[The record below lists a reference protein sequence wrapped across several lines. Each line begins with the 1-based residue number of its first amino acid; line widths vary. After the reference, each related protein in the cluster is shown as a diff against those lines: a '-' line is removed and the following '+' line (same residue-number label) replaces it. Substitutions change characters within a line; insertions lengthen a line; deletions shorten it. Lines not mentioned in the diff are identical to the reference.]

1 MPPNNLRAFDD
12 GLDGIENQDKDSID
26 ENSSSDEQESI
37 LSSKADKSN
46 NTDEK
51 TTDDSESSESTSSGD
66 LSFESDD
73 NNGKPAKW
81 IAAIAAA
88 TTYAYLMEKHRQ
100 KRLTKVPLVMGQIPK
115 SSRMESILDQLTNGD
130 GILSKP
136 IVPSLFVGTRGQLAS
151 SVAFLNPGSK
161 SELRFSEVL
170 ASSYDGA
177 EILLDWEIPQT
188 ATFNTRK
195 NAILRGNI
203 SNPTVLILH
212 GINNSSDYGY
222 IKSLQTTMTNRG
234 WNAVAMS
241 FRGAAR
247 GGRQPMT
254 TPRSYTA
261 AYTGDLR
268 SVVRQ
273 LVSRMVPN
281 NNGSTSHCPLFL
293 VGNSLGG
300 LLVTKYLG
308 EEGLAGTLPENVLGG
323 ISLGNPF
330 SFRSNR
336 ARFPFGIAIGGARKF
351 NYFCQRKAMSM
362 NRNESSSPTSNVHK
376 DPRKISLASLDKA
389 LAPTMVRT
397 SLHPPFETKIGYG
410 HTKNGD
416 NTVPRT
422 TSALSPEEEYWAD
435 SSCYKQGRH
444 VSVPI
449 LHVMARDDTL
459 CYPSARSFLG
469 YSLQNPNA
477 IVVQTRT
484 GGHLGWW
491 HKPNKKSKSDSWWG
505 LDSWADGATADFI
518 QAVMDT
524 QKGIAPT
531 PVAAIDDAH
540 NVFTKKVIGSDA
552 SDTSRFVSETIS
564 TRPLSGDRDGNSTIA
579 TSDHSSH
586 EEIRKG
592 PQTPISDNKPS
603 KTYFKFQQILLSR
616 NQWEE
621 EQQVLSL
628 ERNRF
633 LERRESQES
642 LRLLRSRL

>member
-1 MPPNNLRAFDD
+1 
-12 GLDGIENQDKDSID
+12 
-26 ENSSSDEQESI
+26 
-37 LSSKADKSN
+37 
-46 NTDEK
+46 
-51 TTDDSESSESTSSGD
+51 
-66 LSFESDD
+66 
-73 NNGKPAKW
+73 
-81 IAAIAAA
+81 
-88 TTYAYLMEKHRQ
+88 
-100 KRLTKVPLVMGQIPK
+100 
-115 SSRMESILDQLTNGD
+115 
-130 GILSKP
+130 
-136 IVPSLFVGTRGQLAS
+136 
-151 SVAFLNPGSK
+151 
-161 SELRFSEVL
+161 
-170 ASSYDGA
+170 
-177 EILLDWEIPQT
+177 
-188 ATFNTRK
+188 
-195 NAILRGNI
+195 
-203 SNPTVLILH
+203 
-212 GINNSSDYGY
+212 
-222 IKSLQTTMTNRG
+222 
-234 WNAVAMS
+234 
-241 FRGAAR
+241 
-247 GGRQPMT
+247 MT

-273 LVSRMVPN
+273 LVSRMKPN
-281 NNGSTSHCPLFL
+281 NGRNSNCPLFL

-336 ARFPFGIAIGGARKF
+336 ATFPFGIAIGAARKF

-362 NRNESSSPTSNVHK
+362 NQNESSSPTSNVHK
-376 DPRKISLASLDKA
+376 DPRKITLASLDKA
-389 LAPTMVRT
+389 LAPAMVRT
-397 SLHPPFETKIGYG
+397 SLHPPFQTKIGYG
-410 HTKNGD
+410 HIKNGD
-416 NTVPRT
+416 DI
-422 TSALSPEEEYWAD
+422 SALSPEEEYWAD
-435 SSCYKQGRH
+435 SSCYQQGRH

-484 GGHLGWW
+484 GGHLGWC

-524 QKGIAPT
+524 QNGIART
-531 PVAAIDDAH
+531 PAAIIDDAH
-540 NVFTKKVIGSDA
+540 NIFTPKKVGGSDA
-552 SDTSRFVSETIS
+552 SDIGRFVSETVS
-564 TRPLSGDRDGNSTIA
+564 TRPLSGDRDGNSTVA

-592 PQTPISDNKPS
+592 PQTPISDKKPS

-621 EQQVLSL
+621 EQQVLLL
-628 ERNRF
+628 ERDRF